1 MKKIIKVF
9 LYAIL
14 SILGIIILAAVLVP
28 VFFKDEIK
36 ESVIEIAEDNLNAK
50 LYFEDVNLS
59 LFSHFPNLTAGLESF
74 SVVGKGEFS
83 QDTLVGAKSFDIEI
97 DLTSVISGDY
107 KVDGIYIINPVIRGI
122 VKESGLAN
130 WDNLMKETTEEE
142 PVVEDTSSTS
152 LNLQIPKIS
161 ILNGDIYYS
170 DQTMPMLASLKGVD
184 YNGDISIN
192 GDIYQI
198 INQLDI
204 KKLFFEYDHTKY
216 LNNKTFHADMTLNL
230 DLGKGHYE
238 FKENLVKLNELALV
252 FDGSLGL
259 PAQGDMYMDIHYHT
273 KETSFKNILSLV
285 PADYMKGYENLQTK
299 GNMAIDGFV
308 KGTYGDNAIPNFK
321 FGLDVSDAQIKY
333 PDLPLPIDKINI
345 DLDIEN
351 ASSSL
356 ESIFINLKEFSL
368 NAANNPLLMKTKTKL
383 NISDDSELVSV
394 ETDTYFK
401 TLLDFAKLTEA
412 YPIDATALSGV
423 LDAELSAKGIY
434 TSQGDVP
441 EIHSTVKVND
451 VIAKLEGDDKEY
463 KISDALLS
471 LAPSAF
477 KVESFNAVIGKS
489 DLSLTGNIQDY
500 LAYGLGE
507 EGAILKGIFTLTS
520 NSFNVD
526 EWMADT
532 EEVVE
537 EEVEEEPLEVVGLP
551 QDLDFVFNSS
561 IKKLDYST
569 MPMDNFIGTLT
580 VKEGVLYMK
589 QLAFGMLGGK
599 FKADGNYDPRDTL
612 HPKYA
617 MNLDVSD
624 MGIHDAYATF
634 NTVKSLVPAADKME
648 GDFST
653 KVSMTG
659 ELDKNMNPVY
669 EQLNGSGTLSIL
681 DASVKDLKVM
691 EAVAK
696 VAKSDKLSKEIT
708 VKDQRLDFSIE
719 NGTVNFKPFDMTIGG
734 QEMTMG
740 GSQSIDGKID
750 YTLTTD
756 APVDMLNGLSS
767 KLGAVGD
774 SKINIGVVGT
784 YNKPKPKLLG
794 FSTGDNGGKTVQSA
808 LKEEAKDKAK
818 EVVQEKVDEKKE
830 ELKEKVEEEKK
841 EVKEKAKKKG
851 KELIKKLF

>member
-1 MKKIIKVF
+1 MKKIIKIFFYVIF
-9 LYAIL
+9 
-14 SILGIIILAAVLVP
+14 SILGIIILAAVLLP

-36 ESVIEIAEDNLNAK
+36 ESVIELAEDNLNAE
-50 LYFEDVNLS
+50 LHFDDVNLS
-59 LFSHFPNLTAGLESF
+59 IFSHFPNLTAGLESF
-74 SVVGKGEFS
+74 SVVGKDEFAG
-83 QDTLVGAKSFDIEI
+83 DTLVGAKSFDIAI
-97 DLTSVISGDY
+97 NLGSVISGNY
-107 KVDGIYIINPVIRGI
+107 EVTGIYIIDPVIRGI
-122 VKESGLAN
+122 VNESGLAN
-130 WDNLMKETTEEE
+130 WDNLMKETPEEE
-142 PVVEDTSSTS
+142 PIPEDTTSSAP
-152 LNLQIPKIS
+152 LNLKIPKIS

-216 LNNKTFHADMTLNL
+216 LNNKTFHADMTLKL

-238 FKENLVKLNELALV
+238 FKENLVMLNQLALV

-259 PAQGDMYMDIHYHT
+259 PEQGDMYMDIHYHT
-273 KETSFKNILSLV
+273 KETSFKNILSLI
-285 PADYMKGYENLQTK
+285 PAEYMKGYENVQTK
-299 GNMAIDGFV
+299 GSMAIDGVV
-308 KGTYGDNAIPNFK
+308 KGTYGDNTIPNFK
-321 FGLDVSDAQIKY
+321 FGLDVNDAQIKY

-351 ASSSL
+351 GSSTL
-356 ESIFINLKEFSL
+356 ESIVVNLKEFSL
-368 NAANNPLLMKTKTKL
+368 NAANNPFLLKTKNKL
-383 NISDDSELVSV
+383 NISDDLELVSI

-412 YPIDATALSGV
+412 YPIDATTLSGI

-451 VIAKLEGDDKEY
+451 LIAKLEGDAKEY

-471 LAPSAF
+471 LEPSAF

-507 EGAILKGIFTLTS
+507 EGAILKGVFTLSS

-526 EWMADT
+526 EWMTDT

-537 EEVEEEPLEVVGLP
+537 EEVVEEPLEVVSLP

-569 MPMDNFIGTLT
+569 MPMDNFLGTLT
-580 VKEGVLYMK
+580 VKNGVLEMS
-589 QLAFGMLGGK
+589 QLAFGMLGGE
-599 FKADGNYDPRDTL
+599 FKANGNYDPRDTL

-617 MNLDVSD
+617 MDLDISN
-624 MGIHDAYATF
+624 MGIHDAYKTF

-659 ELDKNMNPVY
+659 ELDKHMNPVY
-669 EQLNGSGTLSIL
+669 EQLNGLGTLSIV

-696 VAKSDKLSKEIT
+696 VAKSDKLNKEIT
-708 VKDQRLDFSIE
+708 LKDQKLDFTIE

-734 QEMTMG
+734 QKMTMG
-740 GSQSIDGKID
+740 GSQSIGGEID
-750 YTLTTD
+750 YKLTTD
-756 APVDMLNGLSS
+756 APVSALNGISS
-767 KLGAVGD
+767 KLGSVGD
-774 SKINIGVVGT
+774 AKINIGVVGT
-784 YNKPKPKLLG
+784 YDKPKPKILG
-794 FSTGDNGGKTVQSA
+794 LSAGDNGQQTVQGA
-808 LKEEAKDKAK
+808 LKDEAKNKAK
-818 EVVQEKVDEKKE
+818 EEINKNKEVVEEKVNEKKE
-830 ELKEKVEEEKK
+830 EVKK
-841 EVKEKAKKKG
+841 EVKKKG
-851 KELIKKLF
+851 KDLIKKLF